1 MNQSTTRRSFLRNT
15 ALAAGVAALARPLGA
30 FAADEAKK
38 KIPIAVQLYSVRN
51 ELKTDFEGVIAK
63 LGKMGYQAVEWY
75 GGIER
80 GHKAKDLK
88 KLLDDNGL
96 KTCGT
101 HTALITL
108 QGDALKS
115 TIDFHKELGN
125 TFLICPSMNGKTE
138 QDWLGL
144 AKQFNNISAKCREQ
158 GMFTG
163 YHSHAGD
170 FKNKYN
176 GKTTWEIF
184 FDNTDKD
191 VIHQIDVGNTLDG
204 GGDPLAMIKKYPGRT
219 RSTHIN
225 EHGGADKEAAIGN
238 GAVNWKEM
246 FEAYE
251 SVGGTE
257 WYIVE
262 YEHSNP
268 LEKLK
273 TCIDNLHKMG
283 K

>member
-1 MNQSTTRRSFLRNT
+1 MNHQSTRRSFLRHT
-15 ALAAGVAALARPLGA
+15 VLAAAGAALARPLTG
-30 FAADEAKK
+30 FAADEARKK
-38 KIPIAVQLYSVRN
+38 VPIGVQLYSVRN
-51 ELKTDFEGVIAK
+51 ELKSDFNGVIEK
-63 LGKMGYQAVEWY
+63 LGKMGFQAVEFY

-80 GHKAKDLK
+80 SKNAKELR

-125 TFLICPSMNGKTE
+125 RFLIAPSLQAKDEAG
-138 QDWLGL
+138 WLAL
-144 AKQFNNISAKCREQ
+144 AKQFNSISAKAKEQ
-158 GMFTG
+158 DMLVGF
-163 YHSHAGD
+163 HAHAGE
-170 FKNKYN
+170 FKKY
-176 GKTTWEIF
+176 GEKTAWEIF
-184 FDNTDKD
+184 FDNTEKD
-191 VIHQIDVGNTLDG
+191 VIHQIDVGNTLGG

-219 RSTHIN
+219 KSTHIK
-225 EHGGADKEAAIGN
+225 EHGGAKDAAIGE
-238 GAVNWKEM
+238 GKVNWKEM

-251 SVGGTE
+251 TIGGVE

-262 YEHSNP
+262 YENANP

-273 TCIDNLHKMG
+273 VCIDNLHKMG
-283 K
+283 R